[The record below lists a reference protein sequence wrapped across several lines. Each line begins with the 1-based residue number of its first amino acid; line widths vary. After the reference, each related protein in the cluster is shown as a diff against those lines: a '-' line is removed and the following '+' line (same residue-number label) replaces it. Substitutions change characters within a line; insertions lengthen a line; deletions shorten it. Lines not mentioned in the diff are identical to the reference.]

1 MQCFKM
7 CLCICITCYITK
19 FRIGLFQEKR
29 HQGGWNGNQLK
40 FGGWGF
46 REYKCVVWGYFTTY
60 NCVWLGL
67 IINCNCVAGG
77 TVNYNHTDL
86 KHPPVTCGK
95 YENWRVW
102 HYRGRMRTCRN
113 ANTRY
118 FHNVILYQYRQKW
131 RGTWTLKM

>member
-1 MQCFKM
+1 MFLYNLLHYQIQNRAVPGK
-7 CLCICITCYITK
+7 TAS
-19 FRIGLFQEKR
+19 R
-29 HQGGWNGNQLK
+29 GGWNGNQLK

-95 YENWRVW
+95 YEN
-102 HYRGRMRTCRN
+102 
-113 ANTRY
+113 
-118 FHNVILYQYRQKW
+118 
-131 RGTWTLKM
+131 